1 MGRTANKAQ
10 TDPGSNG
17 AAPGVHHTS
26 APRKGARAAAKVP
39 DKAADRA
46 ADQAQRQGQ
55 DKKAQRTRLGP
66 RERER
71 MIVDGAVRFFAE
83 AGFAGQTRELS
94 RRLAITQP
102 LLYRYFPS
110 KKALIDRVYKEVFLG
125 NWDASW
131 EERLADRSRPLRERL
146 LEFYQDYVAVLFTPE
161 WIRLYMYS
169 GLAGI
174 GFNRRYIARFER
186 LILKRI
192 GLELRHEF
200 GAPRRGAAALKPA
213 ELEVLWQLHGGIF
226 YYGVRRFIY
235 GAGTHVDTQRMLE
248 GAVGVYLATGRELF
262 APAAPRRSGAARKG
276 AGRKAPR
283 AAHAGSAIPPIA

>member
-1 MGRTANKAQ
+1 MANKA
-10 TDPGSNG
+10 GKA
-17 AAPGVHHTS
+17 AAPQAKK
-26 APRKGARAAAKVP
+26 APGAGSKPHARAMPVSPLVPTKAPAAAP
-39 DKAADRA
+39 A
-46 ADQAQRQGQ
+46 
-55 DKKAQRTRLGP
+55 RTRLGP

-83 AGFAGQTRELS
+83 TGFAGQTRELS

-125 NWDASW
+125 NWDSGW
-131 EERLADRSRPLRERL
+131 EQRLADRSRPLRERL
-146 LEFYQDYVAVLFTPE
+146 VEFYTDYVKVLFTPE

-192 GLELRHEF
+192 GLELRHEY
-200 GAPRRGAAALKPA
+200 GPHRRATGSIKPA
-213 ELEVLWQLHGGIF
+213 ELEVVWQLHGGIF

-235 GAGTHVDTQRMLE
+235 GTGTHVDTAQMIE
-248 GAVGVYLATGRELF
+248 GAVDAILAAGHKLF
-262 APAAPRRSGAARKG
+262 APVEAASARKS
-276 AGRKAPR
+276 AATKSRKA
-283 AAHAGSAIPPIA
+283 